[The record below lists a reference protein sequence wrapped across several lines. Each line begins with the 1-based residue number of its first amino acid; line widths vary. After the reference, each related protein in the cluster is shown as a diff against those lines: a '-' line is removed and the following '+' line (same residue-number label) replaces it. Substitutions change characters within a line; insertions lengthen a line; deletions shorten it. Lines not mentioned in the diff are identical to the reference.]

1 MNCMNGFL
9 TEVRV
14 HRICIA
20 CREPPGP

>member
-14 HRICIA
+14 HRVCIA